1 MLNKALVTRSVKKLQ
16 QDINYIKENG
26 VVGSGGLERRT
37 FTIDVIVKGNDS
49 FRVYPDNIEQLLAYS
64 DFLFSVYDGNM
75 SHNLAVQFNTAD
87 NLCFSNVAYALSSMS
102 GDGNL
107 DTLTLSYL
115 YLGDIANML
124 IYSRDI
130 LEEFINS
137 GEDMSSVF
145 IIKGSGELPAYS
157 TVYKATFIIS

>member
-1 MLNKALVTRSVKKLQ
+1 MINKALVTRSVKKLQ
-16 QDINYIKENG
+16 QDVNYIKENG

-37 FTIDVIVKGNDS
+37 FTIDVIIKGNDY
-49 FRVYPDNIEQLLAYS
+49 FRVYPDNIGQLLAYS

-75 SHNLAVQFNTAD
+75 SRNLAVQFNTAD
-87 NLCFSNVAYALSSMS
+87 NLCFSNVAYALSSLN

-107 DTLTLSYL
+107 DNLTISYL
-115 YLGDIANML
+115 YFGITVDMPIH
-124 IYSRDI
+124 SRDL
-130 LEEFINS
+130 LEEYINA
-137 GEDMSSVF
+137 GEDLEDMF